1 MKYYE
6 KLRIDSIKKYYPIE
20 LQIEYNNI
28 KGTFFRKENENV
40 FLAYEPINDSKTE
53 FIIYFFKSENEKDG
67 NKLIDDFNERD
78 ITFRVDDIKI
88 LDILLIANSLEYTIK
103 DSDYDDID
111 KLFPLEEN

>member
-1 MKYYE
+1 MNPITPNITTF
-6 KLRIDSIKKYYPIE
+6 KLFF
-20 LQIEYNNI
+20 NI
-28 KGTFFRKENENV
+28 IF
-40 FLAYEPINDSKTE
+40 PE

-67 NKLIDDFNERD
+67 NKFIDDFNERD